1 MISRDLTITVNN
13 NTASLSEPVTV
24 YRGDRG
30 IVLNCKIMQYKFKF
44 NRSSLENVINRSTG
58 IVYARVLVHRP
69 SATDCFEVPMAAVD
83 NDIVVITI
91 TKEWLDEE
99 IEIGTYK
106 LQIQLYGEDYENE
119 RITIPPVEFNVE
131 DTLCS
136 TPDNFNV
143 FSDKVGVAVAGL
155 LEINENGEAYNSD
168 YANGV
173 YNETKWGS
181 GDIVTANALNK
192 MEDAIDYSVDAIH
205 QLDMNHDSDIN
216 ALRNELNAKIDSQDT
231 GIRNSINILKAD
243 IENDIN
249 ELDDRKADIDYVDG
263 IDSAINGMLSNVTSD
278 ISGLRSSKADNTYV
292 QTEISEL
299 EAQIAAVE
307 GNVQV
312 NANDIDTLEQNVTNL
327 QSILNDLQS
336 NHESDIQDINSKING
351 ELFNPETTYNYDLL
365 TESKTMVGAIN
376 EIYKMI
382 YQIKNG
388 LPYPKNEYYV
398 EYTLGLVDSNTEL
411 LTAIQDG
418 HEDDGE
424 GSYYKYLPYALD
436 LSGDNIEI
444 LYGNDDNYVVIS
456 GHGLN
461 TVLAKSVK
469 KIRIYYPSNLDILQA
484 AFQGRNIRT
493 IEHINM
499 SNIKWAGSM
508 FANCSELITV
518 NGMERLRNV
527 EDVHRMFYNC
537 SSLYDVNLSR
547 LDTSGLYSDFYY
559 ENMLTGVPSH
569 INWHHDSSNSNSYAK
584 FTLTEEE
591 TGFSGTF
598 PWNK

>member
-69 SATDCFEVPMAAVD
+69 SATDCFEVPMAVVD

-131 DTLCS
+131 DTLCN

-155 LEINENGEAYNSD
+155 MKINENGEAYNSD

-216 ALRNELNAKIDSQDT
+216 DLRNELNAKIDSQDT

-249 ELDDRKADIDYVDG
+249 ELDDRKADIDYVNG
-263 IDSAINGMLSNVTSD
+263 MDSAINDMLSNVTSD

-292 QTEISEL
+292 QTEIGEL

-312 NANDIDTLEQNVTNL
+312 NANDIDTL
-327 QSILNDLQS
+327 QSKQEEDVQ
-336 NHESDIQDINSKING
+336 
-351 ELFNPETTYNYDLL
+351 
-365 TESKTMVGAIN
+365 AIN
-376 EIYKMI
+376 NTLCTKLTCTTATHIEFVT
-382 YQIKNG
+382 G
-388 LPYPKNEYYV
+388 DYP
-398 EYTLGLVDSNTEL
+398 
-411 LTAIQDG
+411 
-418 HEDDGE
+418 
-424 GSYYKYLPYALD
+424 
-436 LSGDNIEI
+436 
-444 LYGNDDNYVVIS
+444 
-456 GHGLN
+456 
-461 TVLAKSVK
+461 
-469 KIRIYYPSNLDILQA
+469 
-484 AFQGRNIRT
+484 
-493 IEHINM
+493 
-499 SNIKWAGSM
+499 
-508 FANCSELITV
+508 
-518 NGMERLRNV
+518 
-527 EDVHRMFYNC
+527 
-537 SSLYDVNLSR
+537 
-547 LDTSGLYSDFYY
+547 
-559 ENMLTGVPSH
+559 ENMEDGVLY
-569 INWHHDSSNSNSYAK
+569 ILVEAQ
-584 FTLTEEE
+584 E
-591 TGFSGTF
+591 
-598 PWNK
+598 